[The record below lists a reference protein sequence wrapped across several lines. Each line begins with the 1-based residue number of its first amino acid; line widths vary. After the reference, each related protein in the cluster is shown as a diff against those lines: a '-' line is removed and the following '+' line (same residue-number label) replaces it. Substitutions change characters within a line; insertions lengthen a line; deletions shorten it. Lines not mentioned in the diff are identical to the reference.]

1 MDTSKYIPNSLD
13 DLGKDGLGKAKVAI
27 SFARLR
33 TDRRHLLISVVSV
46 LIAASGIGLGLYL
59 SGQKSLEFQQQS
71 LRAEITLRFLDTP
84 RRERLA
90 YVTLVRELN
99 ILDAEVLN
107 RLEIAAR
114 EDRPPAENTALL
126 IDAALD
132 DQTITSFETV
142 MTDLTSGKSQKR
154 RQARRDLHFLVVD
167 CGVEACLKFFDD
179 RLNPG
184 NLLTGESY
192 RRALGITV
200 ALGYFSKEEARRFS
214 TYSGR
219 AELLKKLKDLQS
231 VGEPAIEAAAER
243 AITVWQG

>member
-1 MDTSKYIPNSLD
+1 MDTSKYIPDSLD
-13 DLGKDGLGKAKVAI
+13 DIGKDDLGKAKVAI
-27 SFARLR
+27 GFARLR
-33 TDRRHLLISVVSV
+33 TDRRHLLISVVSA

-99 ILDAEVLN
+99 ILDEDVLD
-107 RLEIAAR
+107 RLETAAR

-132 DQTITSFETV
+132 DQMITRFETV
-142 MTDLTSGKSQKR
+142 MTDITSGDSQRR
-154 RQARRDLHFLVVD
+154 RQARRDLHSLVVA

-200 ALGYFSKEEARRFS
+200 ALGYFSAEEARRFDA
-214 TYSGR
+214 YSGR
-219 AELLKKLKDLQS
+219 AALLKKLEDLQS
-231 VGEPAIEAAAER
+231 IGEPAIESAAR
-243 AITVWQG
+243 QAIAVWHG